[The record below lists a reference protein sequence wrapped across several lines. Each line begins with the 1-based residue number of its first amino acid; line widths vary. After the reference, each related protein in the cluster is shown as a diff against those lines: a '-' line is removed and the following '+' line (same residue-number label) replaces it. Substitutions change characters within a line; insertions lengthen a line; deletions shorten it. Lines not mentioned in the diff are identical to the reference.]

1 MVPSAHTL
9 HYSGILNAR
18 QTGLKLD
25 LWCKIPL
32 LVRSGH
38 TEPTP
43 ACSDGSSELQLDEH
57 VHKDVH
63 KLFGALGCSCMGLRT
78 DRLRVC
84 EGSDEHGWYRG
95 YSDDLEPVK
104 SQCKQLVISPNASIS
119 GAFGLRIHCLQ

>member
-63 KLFGALGCSCMGLRT
+63 KLFGALGCSCMGLR
-78 DRLRVC
+78 LI
-84 EGSDEHGWYRG
+84 
-95 YSDDLEPVK
+95 DLEYAKVPM
-104 SQCKQLVISPNASIS
+104 SMDGIGDTPMT
-119 GAFGLRIHCLQ
+119 